1 MIQFIFE
8 DKGREINMQIKGQ
21 TVRGK
26 VLDEETRCA
35 HYHSE
40 IDRIAIKFYCCDTY
54 YPCYEC
60 HEEDGCGNPDVWPA
74 KMFDEK
80 AVLCGACGYELS
92 ISEYS
97 SCESKCPTC
106 SALFN
111 PGCSLHK
118 NLYFQV

>member
-1 MIQFIFE
+1 M
-8 DKGREINMQIKGQ
+8 NMQIKGQ

-26 VLDEETRCA
+26 VLDEETRCS

-60 HEEDGCGNPDVWPA
+60 HEEDGCGSPTVWPDE
-74 KMFDEK
+74 KFDEK
-80 AVLCGACGYELS
+80 AVMCGACGYELT
-92 ISEYS
+92 ISEYLAS
-97 SCESKCPTC
+97 GSKCPTC

-118 NLYFQV
+118 NLYFQI